1 MRNIRVLFIEDNP
14 LDAELLIRYIK
25 KSNFHLSPTIVDSFS
40 EVELLLKKEQF
51 DLAICDYKLPGFS
64 GIDVIKKIQEL
75 EVDIPVILASGIITD
90 EQAVDAI
97 LVGAKDYVLKD
108 NLRRLIPA
116 MHRELE
122 ALKQRREKRKS
133 DRLLSAVFNGSTGVR
148 ISNKDRIIVKVNKAY
163 CEMMGFTEDELIGIN
178 IDDIIPEERRAQD
191 RIEYEQ
197 FVKDFIDKGFDTPDT
212 KRDIRKDG
220 TYIDVL
226 VKSNVFIDNDE
237 IFVVSTLQDVS
248 EVFKYKT
255 LFEESGRIA
264 KLGGWERDIATGKEV
279 WTKQIYKIYGLDEE
293 TFDPTSGSV
302 DKFHTHKTQTLL
314 NKSLDDLEQNG
325 IPFDIEMEIIDAT
338 GHKKW
343 GRGTGNPVF
352 ENNKV
357 VKLIGTFQDITER
370 KSRELEIK
378 RNEEKYKF
386 FFDQSPNPMLIF
398 GVESD
403 QIIDTNLA
411 AERLYGYSNK
421 EFKTLQAKNLRPESE
436 IKKYQE
442 ISKQRNNNVNSKEIR
457 SFNSIKHKKKDGD
470 VFIVDIYSRTT
481 KMDGVLANIVVVNNI
496 TEKFKYE
503 QELIKTNNLLKELI
517 SNSPIGLVNVDK
529 EGKVKE
535 LWNPKAE
542 EIFGWT
548 KEEVLGQQLPYVQ
561 ESKLDEFKTN
571 LTLAFEGKRSF
582 ITEIERVKKN
592 GETVYLKEFVT
603 PLLDEEENVQIV
615 MLLIEN
621 ITDKKKVE
629 HALVG
634 SEEKY
639 RNLVEASHDLVWR
652 IDPEGNFNFI
662 NNASKSILGYEPM
675 ELIGKSFVPYINPP
689 RKEDTIQIHNNVMKG
704 DVYENF
710 SLEMVTSSGELRHL
724 SAKAYPIIGESGEI
738 LGCSGTA
745 TDITHIKNYQSQLEE
760 SLAEKEILIKEI
772 HHRVKNNLAVISGLF
787 VLQSMHVEDEETLT
801 ILQESQSR
809 IKSIA
814 TIHEKLYQ
822 NHVFSSIE
830 MKNYLEDIIID
841 ISDTY
846 QREGKEIEIQIKGDE
861 VSLNVNQAVPFG
873 ILANEL
879 IVNAYKYAFNN
890 QNKGKITLKLERQ
903 KSILK
908 FSVQDNGIGLPAE
921 FDIDK
926 LSSLGMTLVRTLAT
940 QLDAKL
946 VWDSS
951 EGKGTTFTITFTPSV
966 IPKSTWVQK
975 KPDKMELIRPK
986 EKS

>member
-25 KSNFHLSPTIVDSFS
+25 KSKFRLTPTIVDSFS
-40 EVELLLKKEQF
+40 EVELLLKEEQF
-51 DLAICDYKLPGFS
+51 DLSICDYKLPGFS

-75 EVDIPVILASGIITD
+75 EVDIPVILASGNITN
-90 EQAVDAI
+90 EQAVEAI

-116 MHRELE
+116 MYRELE

-163 CEMMGFTEDELIGIN
+163 CEMMGYEADELIGIS
-178 IDDIIPEERRAQD
+178 IDDIIPKERREQD

-197 FVKDFIDKGFDTPDT
+197 FIKDFLNKGFDTPDT

-220 TYIDVL
+220 TYIDVM
-226 VKSNVFIDNDE
+226 VKSNVFLDDGE
-237 IFVVSTLQDVS
+237 VFVVSTLQDVS

-279 WTKQIYKIYGLDEE
+279 WTKQIYRIYGLDDEN
-293 TFDPTSGSV
+293 FDPTSGNV
-302 DKFHTHKTQTLL
+302 DKFHTKETQTLL
-314 NKSLDDLEQNG
+314 NKSLEDVEQNG
-325 IPFDIEMEIIDAT
+325 IPFDIEMEIIDAA
-338 GHKKW
+338 GQKKW
-343 GRGTGNPVF
+343 GRGTGKPVF

-398 GVESD
+398 GVDSD

-411 AERLYGYSNK
+411 AERLYEYSK
-421 EFKTLQAKNLRPESE
+421 EEFKTLQAKDLRPKNE

-442 ISKQRNNNVNSKEIR
+442 ISKQRNNNANSKEIR
-457 SFNSIKHKKKDGD
+457 SFISVKHKKKNGSI
-470 VFIVDIYSRTT
+470 FIVDIYSRTT
-481 KMDGVLANIVVVNNI
+481 KIDGVLANIVVVNNV

-529 EGKVKE
+529 DGKVKE

-542 EIFGWT
+542 EIFGWK
-548 KEEVLGQQLPYVQ
+548 KEEVQGKQLPYVQ
-561 ESKLDEFKTN
+561 KSKLEEFKAN
-571 LTLAFEGKRSF
+571 LKLAFEGKRSF

-603 PLLDEEENVQIV
+603 PLLDEVENVQIV

-629 HALVG
+629 NALVG

-652 IDPEGNFNFI
+652 IDPEGKFDFI

-675 ELIGKSFVPYINPP
+675 ELIGKSFVPYINPQ
-689 RKEDTIQIHNNVMKG
+689 RKEDTIQIHNNVMNG
-704 DVYENF
+704 DIYENF
-710 SLEMVTSSGELRHL
+710 SLEMVTSNGELRHL
-724 SAKAYPIIGESGEI
+724 SAKAYPIIGDSGEI

-846 QREGKEIEIQIKGDE
+846 QREGKEIEIQVEGDK

-879 IVNAYKYAFNN
+879 IVNAYKYAFKN
-890 QNKGKITLKLERQ
+890 QNKGKITLRLERQ
-903 KSILK
+903 KNILK
-908 FSVQDNGIGLPAE
+908 FSVRDNGNGLPAE

-951 EGKGTTFTITFTPSV
+951 EGNGTTFMITFTPSV

-986 EKS
+986 KNN